1 MFQGNNKN
9 KRQADKPHKP
19 QKGIDTMTT
28 ITNISALNT
37 AIETLTA
44 IEGMEEVVT
53 KLTNIKSTY
62 EHRAL
67 SAKMGLRKPSK
78 AELAKKEENA
88 KFAEQVFEVIASTP
102 ATAKDLAEQ
111 FAVTPQKMTSALV
124 ALRKAGRVK
133 DVEQEKKSYPHI
145 WQVVGE

>member
-1 MFQGNNKN
+1 
-9 KRQADKPHKP
+9 
-19 QKGIDTMTT
+19 MTT

-37 AIETLTA
+37 AIETLTT

-62 EHRAL
+62 EHRAQ

-88 KFAEQVFEVIASTP
+88 KFAEQVFEVIANTP
-102 ATAKDLAEQ
+102 ATAKALAEQ